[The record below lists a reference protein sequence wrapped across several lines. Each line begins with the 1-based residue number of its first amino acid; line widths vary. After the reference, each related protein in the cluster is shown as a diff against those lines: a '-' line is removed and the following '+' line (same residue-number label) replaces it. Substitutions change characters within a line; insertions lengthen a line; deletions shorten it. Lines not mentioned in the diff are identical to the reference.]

1 MTKDLYDELGVLQSE
16 MFRANRLVVDT
27 GIHYK
32 KWTREKAM
40 EYMKETTGMS
50 DTEVRVEIERYI
62 VWPAQ
67 ATSYKIGMLQIL
79 QLRDRAKNE
88 MGDKFDLKQFHS
100 IVLDQGIVPLFI
112 LEDLID
118 EWIKSKIT
126 QS

>member
-1 MTKDLYDELGVLQSE
+1 MD
-16 MFRANRLVVDT
+16 
-27 GIHYK
+27 
-32 KWTREKAM
+32 
-40 EYMKETTGMS
+40 YMKKATGMS

-67 ATSYKIGMLQIL
+67 ATSYKMGMLQIL
-79 QLRDRAKNE
+79 ELRDEAKRK

-118 EWIKSKIT
+118 EWIERETS
-126 QS
+126 QG

>member
-1 MTKDLYDELGVLQSE
+1 
-16 MFRANRLVVDT
+16 
-27 GIHYK
+27 
-32 KWTREKAM
+32 M

-67 ATSYKIGMLQIL
+67 ATSYKMGMLQIL
-79 QLRDRAKNE
+79 ELRDRAKNE
-88 MGDKFDLKQFHS
+88 MGEKFDLKQFHS

-118 EWIKSKIT
+118 EWIKSKIK

>member
-1 MTKDLYDELGVLQSE
+1 
-16 MFRANRLVVDT
+16 
-27 GIHYK
+27 
-32 KWTREKAM
+32 
-40 EYMKETTGMS
+40 MKETTGMS

-67 ATSYKIGMLQIL
+67 ATSYKMGMLQIL
-79 QLRDRAKNE
+79 ELRDRAKNE
-88 MGDKFDLKQFHS
+88 MGEKFDLKQFHS

-118 EWIKSKIT
+118 EWIKSKIK